1 MRFGNYKEKLPH
13 IFKKKQ
19 KQHTEKEKDAEVDS
33 SRERVSEKWQ
43 EKKRHDRL
51 VGGKATMYD
60 DKYDKAEE
68 MNSLSHSWSRV

>member
-43 EKKRHDRL
+43 EKKTTWQ
-51 VGGKATMYD
+51 VSWGKGD
-60 DKYDKAEE
+60 DVR
-68 MNSLSHSWSRV
+68 W